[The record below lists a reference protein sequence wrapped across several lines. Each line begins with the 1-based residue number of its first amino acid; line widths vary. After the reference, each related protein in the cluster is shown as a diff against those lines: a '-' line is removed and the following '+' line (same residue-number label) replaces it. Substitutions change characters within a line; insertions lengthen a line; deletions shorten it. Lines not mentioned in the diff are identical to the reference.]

1 MGGWIV
7 LCAFHFEARAEEMV
21 LGPFIPV
28 MSSLPTCH
36 SSICLIFIYLF
47 YSGGGRGE
55 MIAAGSSLN
64 QEHFLLMDVG
74 GNMLNM

>member
-1 MGGWIV
+1 MRAIFDHCISDGGWVV
-7 LCAFHFEARAEEMV
+7 LCAFHFEARAEETV

-47 YSGGGRGE
+47 YSGRG
-55 MIAAGSSLN
+55 AVDCCRVVS
-64 QEHFLLMDVG
+64 
-74 GNMLNM
+74 